1 MDIIHLL
8 PDSVANQIAAGEVV
22 QRPASVIKELL
33 ENSVDAGATEIHV
46 VLREAGKELIQVIDN
61 GKGMS
66 PTDARMAFERHA
78 TSKITEAADL
88 FALHTMGFR
97 GEALASIV
105 AVAEVDLR
113 TRRHEDETG
122 VWLKLAGCRLERQ
135 EVVACPAGTNLE
147 VRNLF
152 YNVPARR
159 KFLKSNQTELSN
171 IITEIQHV
179 ALANPGVSFTL
190 VHNDVQMFQLT
201 SGSFRQRIQQLFGK
215 TVSQQMLPLE
225 VENDLVRIT
234 GFVGQPEGARKKGA
248 LQYFFVNDRYMRHPY
263 FHKAV
268 MECYSELI
276 PSDAQPNYFICLTVD
291 PATIDVNIHP
301 TKTEIKFENE
311 AARWHILMAGVR
323 EALGKYNAVPTIDFD
338 QADAPEISLADWGEK
353 MPKAPRTDVNP
364 NYNPFRKA
372 PVLQNWQ
379 SVYEDFEQ
387 SREMP
392 ASQSPSSAES
402 RGTESSPFAGEFLS
416 SRLDSVP
423 VAGDA
428 AADTL
433 PSRMATALDEVPDYQ
448 DPAFHLDLQEAGR
461 KQTFRKYL
469 QIAGKYI
476 AASTKQ
482 GLVLIEQHRAHTAIL
497 FDRYYQQV
505 QQRQGITQ
513 RELFP
518 EMIEVAQ
525 KDVPIVEQILP
536 ELGWLGFE
544 LDHLGGGS
552 FALNGKPAS
561 LDHNIDFNALLLQMI
576 EAARDEVHGIG
587 DDLAKRLSLRLASA
601 QAIPVGKTLSEEEM
615 SQLVET
621 LYDLPDHTLGPDG
634 NPIAV
639 RFGLDEI
646 AARF

>member
-33 ENSVDAGATEIHV
+33 ENSVDAGATEIQV

-105 AVAEVDLR
+105 AVAEVDLH
-113 TRRHEDETG
+113 TRRRDDETG
-122 VWLKLAGCRLERQ
+122 VWLKLAGCKLERQ
-135 EVVACPAGTNLE
+135 EVVACAAGTNLE

-179 ALANPGVSFTL
+179 ALANPSVSFTL

-201 SGSFRQRIQQLFGK
+201 SGSFKQRIVQLFGK
-215 TVSQQMLPLE
+215 TVGQQMLPLE
-225 VENDLVRIT
+225 VDNDLVRIS

-268 MECYSELI
+268 MECYAELI
-276 PSDAQPNYFICLTVD
+276 PSDTQPNYFICLTVD
-291 PATIDVNIHP
+291 PSTIDVNIHP

-323 EALGKYNAVPTIDFD
+323 EALGKFNAVPTIDFD
-338 QADAPEISLADWGEK
+338 QADAPEITLADWGDNL
-353 MPKAPRTDVNP
+353 PKAPRNDVNP

-392 ASQSPSSAES
+392 DSQQVFGESHASGDVS
-402 RGTESSPFAGEFLS
+402 FAGEFLS
-416 SRLDSVP
+416 SRLDSMSEPANVS
-423 VAGDA
+423 AG
-428 AADTL
+428 TL
-433 PSRMATALDEVPDYQ
+433 PSRMATVLDNVPDYQ
-448 DPAFHLDLQEAGR
+448 DPALQLDLQEGGK
-461 KQTFRKYL
+461 KQAFRKYL

-476 AASTKQ
+476 AASTRQ

-561 LDHNIDFNALLLQMI
+561 LDHSIDFNALLLQMI
-576 EAARDEVHGIG
+576 EAAREEVHGIG

-601 QAIPVGKTLSEEEM
+601 QAIPVGKPLSEEEM

-621 LYDLPDHTLGPDG
+621 LYDLPDHTIGPDG
-634 NPIAV
+634 NPVAI